1 MAQRTV
7 CMSDGKYIG
16 IESIYTVI
24 NGQQINIPK
33 KLKELRMKSQHNQL
47 FCPCGCG
54 ANLTLVAGDRNL
66 REQHFRLKDSELYKE
81 CSVITEG
88 RISVDSK
95 IVLKCW
101 LDDKLYDE
109 NIESRVSISS
119 VDDIERKYE
128 FTFFSEKYKL
138 AISYCHDKAN
148 LSDEKFN
155 ILENNS
161 KSIKIIYIA
170 DCTNRGTNGQYPER
184 LMKIQDRQGYCL
196 YLYIDGADYYNAK
209 LESVFYEQDIDGFWQ
224 EILFAEGYISEYSI
238 DDAGDLLYK
247 EEKIFNL
254 LEVKKNEHY
263 TSIEKI
269 KRLREQERIIQA
281 ENLRKS
287 IEKEAI
293 KRKEKEKLLK
303 EANAENK
310 QLIEKAERIRKEREE
325 KHRIENENKLKE
337 LVQNEK
343 IFKEAFK
350 SDSFKQD
357 IVIKDKDGK
366 RWFECESCGKRAK
379 ESEFWEYGGTGRLNF
394 GTCKGCLKN
403 DTEESM
409 NMEVKD
415 DKYEKFEKL
424 SKKEDINKCPKCEGQ
439 LKEKNGQYGK
449 FIGCSNFPICRY
461 TEKFRK

>member
-24 NGQQINIPK
+24 NGHQINIPE

-54 ANLTLVAGDRNL
+54 ANLILVAGDRNL
-66 REQHFRLKDSELYKE
+66 REQHFRLKDSEFYKV

-138 AISYCHDKAN
+138 AISYCYDRAN

-161 KSIKIIYIA
+161 RSIKIIYIA
-170 DCTNRGTNGQYPER
+170 DCTNRRTNGQYPER
-184 LMKIQDRQGYCL
+184 LMKIQNRQGYCL
-196 YLYIDGADYYNAK
+196 YLSIDGADYYNAK

-247 EEKIFNL
+247 GEKIFNL

-263 TSIEKI
+263 ISIEKAR
-269 KRLREQERIIQA
+269 KLREQDSILQA

-287 IEKEAI
+287 IEKI
-293 KRKEKEKLLK
+293 KRKENEKLLE
-303 EANAENK
+303 EAEVENK
-310 QLIEKAERIRKEREE
+310 QLIEKAESIRKESE
-325 KHRIENENKLKE
+325 KKLKE

-343 IFKEAFK
+343 NFKESFK

-357 IVIKDKDGK
+357 IIIKDKDGN
-366 RWFECESCGKRAK
+366 RWVECESCGKRAK
-379 ESEFWEYGGTGRLNF
+379 ESEFWEYGGVGRLNF

-403 DTEESM
+403 DTEENM
-409 NMEVKD
+409 NMEEKD
-415 DKYEKFEKL
+415 DKYEKIEKL

-461 TEKFRK
+461 TEKVRK

>member
-24 NGQQINIPK
+24 NGQQINIPE

-54 ANLTLVAGDRNL
+54 ANLILVAGDRNL
-66 REQHFRLKDSELYKE
+66 REQHFRLKDSEFYKD
-81 CSVITEG
+81 CSIITEG
-88 RISVDSK
+88 QISVDSK

-138 AISYCHDKAN
+138 AISYCHDRAN

-170 DCTNRGTNGQYPER
+170 DFTNKGTNGQYPER

-196 YLYIDGADYYNAK
+196 YLSIDGADYYNAK

-263 TSIEKI
+263 ISIEKI
-269 KRLREQERIIQA
+269 KRFREQERIIQA

-293 KRKEKEKLLK
+293 KRKEK
-303 EANAENK
+303 
-310 QLIEKAERIRKEREE
+310 Q
-325 KHRIENENKLKE
+325 RIENEKVFKEKLK
-337 LVQNEK
+337 L
-343 IFKEAFK
+343 
-350 SDSFKQD
+350 DSFKQD
-357 IVIKDKDGK
+357 IIIKDKDGN
-366 RWFECESCGKRAK
+366 RWVECESCGKRAK
-379 ESEFWEYGGTGRLNF
+379 ESEFWEYGGLERLNF

-403 DTEESM
+403 DTEENI
-409 NMEVKD
+409 NMEEKD
-415 DKYEKFEKL
+415 EKYEKIEKL
-424 SKKEDINKCPKCEGQ
+424 SKKEDINKCPKCGGQ
-439 LKEKNGQYGK
+439 LKEKDGKYGK